1 MNELS
6 LTEKETLTL
15 KKEIESKITYR
26 KKQVRN
32 FSLFIIGGILL
43 SLTIVYWKNG
53 NLTLRMIL
61 AHIIIGV
68 FMLIPMTFAYY
79 LSQRTINKLKND
91 LGNGKK
97 ITGVDKVKSI
107 NFFNR
112 TIILLNG
119 IKVYETNAMHK
130 QFKKGDLIK
139 YSISPSNQYQFE
151 CIKG

>member
-1 MNELS
+1 MNEIS

-15 KKEIESKITYR
+15 EKEIELQIVCK
-26 KKQVRN
+26 KKQVLN
-32 FSLFIIGGILL
+32 FSLYIIGGILL
-43 SLTIVYWKNG
+43 SIVIVYWKNG
-53 NLTLRMIL
+53 NLTLRMFFV
-61 AHIIIGV
+61 HIIIGI
-68 FMLIPMTFAYY
+68 FMLITMTFAYF
-79 LSQRTINKLKND
+79 LSQRTINRLKND
-91 LGNGKK
+91 LKNGKK
-97 ITGVDKVKSI
+97 ITGIDKVKSI

-112 TIILLNG
+112 TITLLNG